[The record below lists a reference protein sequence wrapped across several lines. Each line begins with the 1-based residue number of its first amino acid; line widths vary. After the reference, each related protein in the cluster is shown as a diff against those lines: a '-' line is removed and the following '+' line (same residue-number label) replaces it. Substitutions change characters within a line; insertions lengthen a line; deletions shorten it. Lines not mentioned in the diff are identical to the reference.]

1 MIRAAPVGGRWPGAG
16 RVTRGRV
23 ADGRGRLSWG
33 RDETVGDDRRHYGVA
48 RAALALEDG
57 TFFLGDSFGARGTV
71 SGEVCFNTSMTGYQE
86 ILTDPSY
93 RGQILTMT
101 APQIGNYGVNES
113 DVESGTLQMAGFIV
127 REASRIAS
135 NFTATGTLDAYLAGA
150 GVVGLSG
157 IDTRALVRRLRIR
170 GAMTGVVSSEVLEPQ
185 QLVALARSAPALVGR
200 DLVSEV
206 MPDTERA
213 WSEPLDDWARPLP
226 QPREGGEFP
235 APPPAL
241 SGVRHVVALDYGMKW
256 NIARH
261 LVSAGCRVTVLP
273 GRATAAEV
281 LAQRPDGVFLSNGPG
296 DPEVLGYCV
305 ETVRGL
311 VGRVPMFGICLGHQL
326 LALAC
331 GAKTFKLKFGH
342 RGANQPVLDLET
354 GKVEIT
360 SQNHGFAVDE
370 TTLPP
375 ELVVTHR
382 NLNDGTIEGVRH
394 RTVPAASVQYHPEAA
409 AGPHD
414 SAYLFD
420 RFRRMMA

>member
-1 MIRAAPVGGRWPGAG
+1 M
-16 RVTRGRV
+16 
-23 ADGRGRLSWG
+23 
-33 RDETVGDDRRHYGVA
+33 A

-57 TFFLGDSFGARGTV
+57 TVYFGESFGAPGTV

-101 APQIGNYGVNES
+101 APQIGNYGVNHA
-113 DVESGTLQMAGFIV
+113 DVESGKLQMAGFVV
-127 REASRIAS
+127 REASRMAS
-135 NFTATGTLDAYLAGA
+135 NFTAEGTLGDYLAKA
-150 GVVGLSG
+150 GVVGIAG

-170 GAMTGVVSSEVLEPQ
+170 GAMTGVLSSEELDVAKLVAMAKAAP
-185 QLVALARSAPALVGR
+185 QLVGH
-200 DLVSEV
+200 DLVREV
-206 MPDTERA
+206 MPERQSEWTERLDA
-213 WSEPLDDWARPLP
+213 WAEPLP
-226 QPREGGEFP
+226 QPTEGGVFP
-235 APPPAL
+235 AKPSFA
-241 SGVRHVVALDYGMKW
+241 GEKHVVALDYGMKW

-261 LVSAGCRVTVLP
+261 LASNGCRVTVLP
-273 GRATAAEV
+273 GKATAAEV
-281 LAQRPDGVFLSNGPG
+281 LALGPDGVFLSNGPG
-296 DPEVLGYCV
+296 DPEVLDYCV
-305 ETVRGL
+305 ATVRDL
-311 VGRVPMFGICLGHQL
+311 VGKVPLFGICLGHQL
-326 LALAC
+326 LSLAC

-342 RGANQPVLDLET
+342 RGANQPVMDLET

-370 TTLPP
+370 ATLPA

-394 RTVPAASVQYHPEAA
+394 KTANAASVQYHPEAA

-414 SAYLFD
+414 SAYLFE